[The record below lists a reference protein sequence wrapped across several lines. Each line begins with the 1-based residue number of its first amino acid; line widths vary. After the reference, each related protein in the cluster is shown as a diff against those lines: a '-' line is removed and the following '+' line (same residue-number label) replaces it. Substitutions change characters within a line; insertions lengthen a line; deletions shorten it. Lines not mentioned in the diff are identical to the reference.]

1 MATGEG
7 RGPKRLHVEVAGERR
22 LVTVEPVG
30 PIGDA
35 GSRFLVSWDDTK
47 YEVDASRLRSG
58 ALSLIVPAV
67 GHASH
72 EVTCHETAPGDLLL
86 GIDGRRVRALVTDGR
101 SRGTGTAGPAN
112 IGEHRVASP
121 MPGRVVRVPVEPG
134 DVVDV

>member
-1 MATGEG
+1 MATGAS

-30 PIGDA
+30 SIGDV
-35 GSRFLVSWDDTK
+35 GFRLRVSWDDTK

-86 GIDGRRVRALVTDGR
+86 GIGGRRVRALVTDGR
-101 SRGTGTAGPAN
+101 SRGMGAAGPAN
-112 IGEHRVASP
+112 IGDHPVAAP
-121 MPGRVVRVPVEPG
+121 MPGRVVPCVG
-134 DVVDV
+134 